1 MSDQKTGKQG
11 DGSSTTSAM
20 WQSSFPKGKDPRGA
34 DRQTPA
40 DRK

>member
-1 MSDQKTGKQG
+1 MADQKTGKD

-20 WQSSFPKGKDPRGA
+20 WQSSFPKGKDSRGA

>member
-1 MSDQKTGKQG
+1 MSDKKTSKG
-11 DGSSTTSAM
+11 DGSSVTSAM

-34 DRQTPA
+34 DRKAPT